1 MKFAIIESYL
11 KEVLGPPVTVEDLTK
26 KVNELTAEMRFH
38 SLSANELERLVKQ
51 FCRLVERSGQQQD
64 KELPG
69 QKSKTLNKGR
79 RGTKKDEMKDESSEN
94 F

>member
-11 KEVLGPPVTVEDLTK
+11 KEVLGPPITVEDLTK

-38 SLSANELERLVKQ
+38 SLSANEMERLVKQ
-51 FCRLVERSGQQQD
+51 FCRQAEDEPSG
-64 KELPG
+64 LRT
-69 QKSKTLNKGR
+69 KTSNKGR
-79 RGTKKDEMKDESSEN
+79 RGTKSDEMKDESAEN

>member
-11 KEVLGPPVTVEDLTK
+11 KEVLGPPITVEDLTK

-38 SLSANELERLVKQ
+38 SLSANEMERLVKQ
-51 FCRLVERSGQQQD
+51 FCRQAEDEPSG
-64 KELPG
+64 
-69 QKSKTLNKGR
+69 SRMKTSNKGR
-79 RGTKKDEMKDESSEN
+79 RGTKSDEMKDESAEN